1 MKQAKILVCP
11 HEGCDE
17 NHLLKPGEFRVVRG
31 ETGRGAKT
39 YKPKFYAEDREW
51 ARAVK
56 MRDSG
61 ICLKMRDSGICRKCG
76 EQGHDAA
83 HIFSRRYKATRHV
96 LLNGVT
102 LCRKDHAWAH
112 ANPAAF
118 EEWAKEEIGSE
129 TFETLRAEAHSTAKR
144 VP

>member
-1 MKQAKILVCP
+1 MKQVRVTTCP
-11 HEGCDE
+11 HEGCNE
-17 NHLLKPGEFRVVRG
+17 QHLLRPEQFRVVRG
-31 ETGRGAKT
+31 REGEGAKT

-56 MRDSG
+56 V
-61 ICLKMRDSGICRKCG
+61 RDSGICRKCG
-76 EQGHDAA
+76 EQGHEAA

-96 LLNGVT
+96 LLNGLT

-129 TFETLRAEAHSTAKR
+129 VYETLRVQAHGITKR
-144 VP
+144 VPRRVP